1 MWKAFA
7 EMEKLGWIGAMRPR
21 MVAVQS
27 EDCAPIVSAFEQKK
41 NSAEEWEAPS
51 TFASG
56 IRVPKAIGDFLILDA
71 LRESSG
77 LALGVSEE
85 EIYQSICEVGASE
98 GVFLAPE
105 GAACWAAI
113 KKLRMQGWINADE
126 KVVFFNTGSGLKY
139 VDSIQSFEKV
149 M

>member
-1 MWKAFA
+1 
-7 EMEKLGWIGAMRPR
+7 

-27 EDCAPIVSAFEQKK
+27 EGCAPIVSAFEQGKK
-41 NSAEEWEAPS
+41 SAKEWEEPS

-77 LALGVSEE
+77 IALGVSEA
-85 EIYQSICEVGASE
+85 EIYHSICEVGASE

-113 KKLRMQGWINADE
+113 KKLCMQGWIGADE

-139 VDSIQSFEKV
+139 VDSIQSFEQA